1 MLPALDQQLAS
12 HLLVQEQQGVELL
25 VVKLRPAAHISFG
38 DFRQPLCPVACHVNL
53 LASTGNG
60 PASVQRLQSN
70 HHSRQT
76 SGDGHITARQ
86 FLHCPDAVVSA
97 IHRAQQLGQLAG
109 IAAITFNCRIVAVF
123 VSRMDSIT
131 SFQRNPERP
140 PRSLPDDETHA
151 FVSWTFLLARSRVV
165 IEPRISRRK

>member
-1 MLPALDQQLAS
+1 MWRLAERVQQRCANGADRGNLAQQLGGVMLPALDQQLAS

-25 VVKLRPAAHISFG
+25 VVKLRPAAHAGFG
-38 DFRQPLCPVACHVNL
+38 DFRQPLCPAAPLNL

-86 FLHCPDAVVSA
+86 FLHGPDAAAFV

-109 IAAITFNCRIVAVF
+109 IAAITF
-123 VSRMDSIT
+123 
-131 SFQRNPERP
+131 
-140 PRSLPDDETHA
+140 
-151 FVSWTFLLARSRVV
+151 
-165 IEPRISRRK
+165 ISGP